1 MKVKALPTRK
11 YLGFDCSSKAVHL
24 TILNENSA
32 LIDQKK
38 WSATFR
44 DTEKR
49 FNDIVD
55 GAEEFL
61 KDLNPEEYI
70 ASIENPIYVNN
81 MKATVSI
88 TNVIAGVKRAL
99 HTVGIEDFPVD
110 NKSWKKAVLG
120 NGSSSKE
127 EILKFAESRWG
138 KEFKEQDWADAAC
151 VSLWLYMRMNI
162 PDN

>member
-1 MKVKALPTRK
+1 MRVRKLSTRL

-24 TILNENSA
+24 SILNENSA
-32 LIDQKK
+32 LMAKEK

-44 DTEKR
+44 DIEKR
-49 FNDIVD
+49 FNTIVD
-55 GAEEFL
+55 EVEEFL
-61 KDLNPEEYI
+61 VVLQPGNYI
-70 ASIENPIYVNN
+70 AAIENPIYVNN
-81 MKATVSI
+81 MKATISI

-99 HTVGIEDFPVD
+99 HRAGIEYFPID

-120 NGSSSKE
+120 NGASSKE

-138 KEFKEQDWADAAC
+138 KVFEEQDWADAAC

-162 PDN
+162 PK